1 MVKKDLKVCIVSF
14 PWASKVPYSF
24 LSDLAEIMFKLT
36 SHVLIIA
43 GNPDRIKTGRKP
55 IIRDIGIEMHYVT
68 DIRPKIY
75 SVFLWA
81 VKCFLV
87 QLKVSFELIKSRKD
101 IDIVIFYLSHPYY
114 LLPLATAKVLGKKT
128 IEIVTRSRSPVKNLY
143 TDITAVQD
151 FLCRFMIDYFSP
163 ESATIAREQGMTKYP
178 EKLLPISARFL
189 DTGTFLC
196 RRPIPE
202 RKAVIGYIGRL
213 KREKGVMRF
222 TEAIP
227 KISEKVPGIRFFIAG
242 EGDLLPQVLD
252 MARMRKDLDVR
263 GWIPHAELS
272 TYLNDIKIL
281 VLPSESEGLPTIVLE
296 AMACG
301 TIVLSTSVG
310 GVADIIKDGETGFIL
325 ETNSPECIAGNI
337 TRILNRSDL
346 ETISSNA
353 SNFIKTYYTFDS
365 AVERYGRIISL
376 EASHEIPA

>member
-1 MVKKDLKVCIVSF
+1 MVKKELKVCIVSF
-14 PWASKVPYSF
+14 PWASQVPYSF
-24 LSDLAEIMFKLT
+24 LSDIAEIMFKLT
-36 SHVLIIA
+36 SHVLIIT
-43 GNPDRIKTGRKP
+43 GNPDRIKTGRRP

-81 VKCFLV
+81 LKCFLV
-87 QLKVSFELIKSRKD
+87 QLKVSFELIKCRKD
-101 IDIVIFYLSHPYY
+101 TDIVIFYLSHPYY

-163 ESATIAREQGMTKYP
+163 ESPAIAREQGMTRYP

-189 DTGTFLC
+189 DTITFTC
-196 RRPIPE
+196 RRPVPD

-227 KISEKVPGIRFFIAG
+227 CLSAKVPGIRFFIAG
-242 EGDLLPQVLD
+242 EGDLLPQVLA
-252 MARMRKDLDVR
+252 MAQVREDIDVR
-263 GWIPHAELS
+263 GWIPHTELS

-310 GVADIIKDGETGFIL
+310 GVADLIKDGETGFIL
-325 ETNSPECIAGNI
+325 ETNSSECIAENI

-346 ETISSNA
+346 GTISANA
-353 SNFIKTYYTFDS
+353 SNFIKKYYTFDS